1 MIIILI
7 LSALLNIFF
16 IWYVYQ
22 LLKKLLFVSEN
33 IGDLL
38 ETLESFAEHLESV
51 YKLETYYGDQTL
63 ESLLEHSKGIVEEV
77 RAYRD
82 IYDITQN
89 EEIEEFEEYDDAAT
103 TEE

>member
-38 ETLESFAEHLESV
+38 ETLESFAEHLETV
-51 YKLETYYGDQTL
+51 YNLETYYGDQTI
-63 ESLLEHSKGIVEEV
+63 ENLLEHSKGIVEEV

-82 IYDITQN
+82 IYDIIQN
-89 EEIEEFEEYDDAAT
+89 EDLEEFEEYNGETT

>member
-7 LSALLNIFF
+7 ISALLNIFF

-38 ETLESFAEHLESV
+38 ETLESFAEHLETV

-63 ESLLEHSKGIVEEV
+63 ENLLEHSKGIVEEV

-89 EEIEEFEEYDDAAT
+89 EDLEEFEEYDGETT